1 MSTNEIFNQMLS
13 SYDITTELQKRNA
26 IFEVNQQIILSG
38 LYNGGFFNEAA
49 FYGGTCLRIFH
60 GLHRFSEDMDFSLLA
75 PNENFD
81 FTRYFQP
88 IIDQFAM
95 VGREV
100 EIRKKDKKNF
110 GKVESAFLKD
120 NTDVYDITFQTEK
133 SVKIK
138 IEVDTQPPLKFQTE
152 QKLLLLPQ
160 SFMTRCFTLPALF
173 AGKMHAL
180 VYRAWKNRVK
190 GRDWYDFEWYV
201 RHNVPLDFTHL
212 CERALQFNH
221 EELDKETFL
230 QKLNERLATADMN
243 QIKADVLPFVRNPK
257 ELDIWS
263 NDYFMELAN
272 MIRIEL
278 KKHLENIWTDH
289 FTGNSAS
296 GKVMVK
302 CGFSDTGMQNR
313 CSQLVGGDKDMV
325 KVFKYKG

>member
-13 SYDITTELQKRNA
+13 GYDITTEQQKRNA
-26 IFEVNQQIILSG
+26 IFEVNQQVILAG

-60 GLHRFSEDMDFSLLA
+60 GLQRFSEDMDFSLLA
-75 PNENFD
+75 PKENFD
-81 FTRYFQP
+81 FTQYFQP
-88 IIDQFAM
+88 IIDQFAL

-138 IEVDTQPPLKFQTE
+138 IEVDTQPPLKFKTE

-160 SFMTRCFTLPALF
+160 SFMTRCFTLPTLF

-201 RHNVPLDFTHL
+201 RHNIPLDFTHL
-212 CERALQFNH
+212 SERALQFNQ

-230 QKLNERLATADMN
+230 QKMNERLATADIN
-243 QIKADVLPFVRNPK
+243 QVKADVLPFVRNPK

-263 NDYFMELAN
+263 NEYFLQLAK
-272 MIRIEL
+272 MIRFE
-278 KKHLENIWTDH
+278 
-289 FTGNSAS
+289 
-296 GKVMVK
+296 
-302 CGFSDTGMQNR
+302 
-313 CSQLVGGDKDMV
+313 
-325 KVFKYKG
+325 